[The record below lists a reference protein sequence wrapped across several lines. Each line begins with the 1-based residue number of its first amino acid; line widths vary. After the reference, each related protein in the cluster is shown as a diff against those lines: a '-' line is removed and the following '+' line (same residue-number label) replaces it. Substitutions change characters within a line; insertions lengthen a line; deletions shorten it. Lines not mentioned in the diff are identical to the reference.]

1 MVAILT
7 TKKTKPIV
15 LNHVIISS
23 YAALV
28 WRNFAADSFTK
39 KYDNQSQSKGN
50 RIQSN
55 TIERQ
60 SNAIEHNRILSNFPK
75 FSIFDWHSIN
85 LINRI
90 SIVRLRSIDS
100 IIEIFD

>member
-15 LNHVIISS
+15 VNHVIISS

-28 WRNFAADSFTK
+28 QRNFAADLFAE
-39 KYDNQSQSKGN
+39 KYDNRSQSKGN

-55 TIERQ
+55 TIESQ
-60 SNAIEHNRILSNFPK
+60 SNTIE
-75 FSIFDWHSIN
+75 FSKVFYFRLAFD
-85 LINRI
+85 
-90 SIVRLRSIDS
+90 
-100 IIEIFD
+100 